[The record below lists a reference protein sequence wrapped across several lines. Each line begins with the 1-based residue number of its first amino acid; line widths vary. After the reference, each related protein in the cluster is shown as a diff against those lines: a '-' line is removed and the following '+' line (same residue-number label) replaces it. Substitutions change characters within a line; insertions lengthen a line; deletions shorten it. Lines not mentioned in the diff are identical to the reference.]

1 MQTAHTAQRTTVA
14 LLAAGVSLFLATSA
28 QADPIIFNSTP
39 ASSVV
44 SHLSRQYGVSIVFK
58 SDVNFTQPVT
68 FSVDDITAPGGRLQA
83 VSRLANALG
92 MNIHKVYVVS
102 KIDPGTT
109 VPSVKIDNNGPI
121 EFSATKV
128 PAQEAIQEIAEADGA
143 TAKISGLVE
152 GSVIFPH
159 RLMTAS
165 KAAAIVAKQTKTVW
179 KAYYGFTHRPGY
191 PMRYAAAPPAAPPV
205 EALPTPV
212 PAETV
217 PAAPLPNAPTV
228 TSVPNTD
235 QSILPTVPYGY
246 GDTSYAYGN
255 AYGYNDPYGYGN
267 AYSSGGFGYP
277 APNGGVAYPGNVY
290 TVGGGVQ
297 QVVPG
302 LNAPGFF
309 PPGAT
314 VTTISP
320 TNVTI
325 LPDTPFDG
333 NYGGPVYS
341 SGY

>member
-1 MQTAHTAQRTTVA
+1 METAHTAQRTTVA
-14 LLAAGVSLFLATSA
+14 LLAAGVSLFLAAAA
-28 QADPIIFNSTP
+28 QADPITFSGTP

-44 SHLSRQYGVSIVFK
+44 SQLSHQYGVSIVFK

-68 FSVDDITAPGGRLQA
+68 FSVADITAPGGRLQA
-83 VSRLANALG
+83 VRRLANALG
-92 MNIHKVYVVS
+92 MDIHKVYVVS

-128 PAQEAIQEIAEADGA
+128 PAQEAIREIAAADGA
-143 TAKISGLVE
+143 TAKISSVIK
-152 GSVIFPH
+152 GSVVFPH
-159 RLMTAS
+159 RLTTAS

-179 KAYYGFTHRPGY
+179 KAYYGFTQRPGL
-191 PMRYAAAPPAAPPV
+191 PMRYAATPPAAPPV
-205 EALPTPV
+205 GALPTPAAPPDNV
-212 PAETV
+212 PAT
-217 PAAPLPNAPTV
+217 PLPNAPTV
-228 TSVPNTD
+228 ATVPNTD
-235 QSILPTVPYGY
+235 QSILPTVPPMPYGNYGY
-246 GDTSYAYGN
+246 G
-255 AYGYNDPYGYGN
+255 YNPYV
-267 AYSSGGFGYP
+267 SGGFGYP

-302 LNAPGFF
+302 VNAPGFF

-320 TNVTI
+320 TNVTV
-325 LPDTPFDG
+325 LPDAPFQG

-341 SGY
+341 NGY